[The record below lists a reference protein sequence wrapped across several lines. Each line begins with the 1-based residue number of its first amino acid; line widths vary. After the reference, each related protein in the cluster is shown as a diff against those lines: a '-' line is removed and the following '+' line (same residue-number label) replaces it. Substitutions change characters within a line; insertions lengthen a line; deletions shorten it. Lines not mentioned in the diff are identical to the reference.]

1 VPTHFKG
8 DSETKRALN
17 ALINLSRASNSVQTR
32 LSVGLDR
39 HGITTSQLGILE
51 ALFHLGPMC
60 QRALGDK
67 LLRSG
72 GNITMV
78 IDNLEKHGLVERVR
92 QTEDRRMIIIHLTSK
107 GRKLISRVL
116 PLHAKDVVNE
126 MSRLTASEQEEL
138 RRLCRKLGR
147 GGEANLGN
155 EHDNS
160 ERKTK
165 EKENDTSSTQ

>member
-8 DSETKRALN
+8 DSETRRALN
-17 ALINLSRASNSVQTR
+17 VLINLSRASNSVQTR

-92 QTEDRRMIIIHLTSK
+92 QKEDRRMIMIHLTPK

-116 PLHAKDVVNE
+116 PLHAKDVVKE

-147 GGEANLGN
+147 GGEVNVEN
-155 EHDNS
+155 DHDNS
-160 ERKTK
+160 KKEEGERT
-165 EKENDTSSTQ
+165 

>member
-8 DSETKRALN
+8 DSETRRALN
-17 ALINLSRASNSVQTR
+17 AFINLSRASNSVQTR
-32 LSVGLDR
+32 LSAGLDR

-92 QTEDRRMIIIHLTSK
+92 QKEDRRMIMIHLTPK

-116 PLHAKDVVNE
+116 PLHAKDVVKE
-126 MSRLTASEQEEL
+126 MSRLTANEQEEL

-147 GGEANLGN
+147 GGEANVEN
-155 EHDNS
+155 DHDNS
-160 ERKTK
+160 ENRKR
-165 EKENDTSSTQ
+165 EKEHDTSSS

>member
-8 DSETKRALN
+8 DSETRRALN
-17 ALINLSRASNSVQTR
+17 ALINLSRACNSVQTR
-32 LSVGLDR
+32 LSAGLDR

-92 QTEDRRMIIIHLTSK
+92 QKEDRRMIMIHLTSK

-116 PLHAKDVVNE
+116 PLHARDVVKE
-126 MSRLTASEQEEL
+126 MSRLTTNEQEEL

-147 GGEANLGN
+147 GSEVNVEN
-155 EHDNS
+155 NHDNS
-160 ERKTK
+160 KKEEGERP
-165 EKENDTSSTQ
+165 

>member
-17 ALINLSRASNSVQTR
+17 ALINLSRAANSVQTR
-32 LSVGLDR
+32 LSAGLDR
-39 HGITTSQLGILE
+39 CGITTSQLGILE

-92 QTEDRRMIIIHLTSK
+92 QKEDRRMIMIHLTPK

-116 PLHAKDVVNE
+116 PLHAKDVVKE

-147 GGEANLGN
+147 GGEVKVEND
-155 EHDNS
+155 HDNS
-160 ERKTK
+160 KKEEGERT
-165 EKENDTSSTQ
+165 

>member
-1 VPTHFKG
+1 MPTHFKG

-17 ALINLSRASNSVQTR
+17 ALINLSRAANSVQTR

-39 HGITTSQLGILE
+39 CGITTSQLGILE

-92 QTEDRRMIIIHLTSK
+92 QKADRRMIMIHLTPK

-116 PLHAKDVVNE
+116 PLHAKDVVKE
-126 MSRLTASEQEEL
+126 MNRLTASEQEEL

-147 GGEANLGN
+147 GGEVNVEN
-155 EHDNS
+155 DRDNS
-160 ERKTK
+160 KKEEGERP
-165 EKENDTSSTQ
+165 

>member
-1 VPTHFKG
+1 M
-8 DSETKRALN
+8 
-17 ALINLSRASNSVQTR
+17 LINLSRASNSVQTR

-39 HGITTSQLGILE
+39 YGITTSQLGILE

-92 QTEDRRMIIIHLTSK
+92 QKEDRRMIMIHLTPK

-116 PLHAKDVVNE
+116 PLHAKDVVKE

-147 GGEANLGN
+147 GREVNVEN
-155 EHDNS
+155 DHDNS
-160 ERKTK
+160 KKEEGERP
-165 EKENDTSSTQ
+165 

>member
-8 DSETKRALN
+8 DSETRRALN
-17 ALINLSRASNSVQTR
+17 VLINLSRASNSVQTR
-32 LSVGLDR
+32 LSAGLDR

-92 QTEDRRMIIIHLTSK
+92 QKEDRRMIMIHLTPK

-116 PLHAKDVVNE
+116 PLHAKDVVKE
-126 MSRLTASEQEEL
+126 MSRLTANEQEEL

-147 GGEANLGN
+147 GGEVDVEND
-155 EHDNS
+155 HDNS
-160 ERKTK
+160 KKEEGERP
-165 EKENDTSSTQ
+165 

>member
-8 DSETKRALN
+8 DSETRRALN

-32 LSVGLDR
+32 LTAGLDR
-39 HGITTSQLGILE
+39 YGITTSQLGILE

-92 QTEDRRMIIIHLTSK
+92 QKEDRRMIMIHLTLK

-116 PLHAKDVVNE
+116 PLHAKDVVKE

-147 GGEANLGN
+147 GGEVNVEN
-155 EHDNS
+155 DHDNS
-160 ERKTK
+160 KKEEGERT
-165 EKENDTSSTQ
+165 